1 MKTAVEAKKELPK
14 QTTPS
19 KLSKQTAED
28 LDHVPSPGRIREVTP
43 TTSREVTA
51 SDSNNAC
58 TNGQKYKNSNNN
70 GSGYSDRYV
79 GSNYMQATDR
89 YVQEGNGHVSP
100 LRHTPTK
107 DRGGGDDIHYRS
119 RSGQGRDRSEDGC
132 NGNRNG
138 NGARHTPTKDDHFR
152 GRVNSGKPIFF
163 SF

>member
-1 MKTAVEAKKELPK
+1 MKIVKTAVEAKKELPQ

-43 TTSREVTA
+43 TASREATT
-51 SDSNNAC
+51 SDSANGC
-58 TNGQKYKNSNNN
+58 TNGQKYNGYNTNN
-70 GSGYSDRYV
+70 GSGYTDRYG

-89 YVQEGNGHVSP
+89 YVHEGNGHVSP

-107 DRGGGDDIHYRS
+107 ERGGGDECHYRS
-119 RSGQGRDRSEDGC
+119 RGGQGRDRSEEGC

-152 GRVNSGKPIFF
+152 GRVNSGG
-163 SF
+163 